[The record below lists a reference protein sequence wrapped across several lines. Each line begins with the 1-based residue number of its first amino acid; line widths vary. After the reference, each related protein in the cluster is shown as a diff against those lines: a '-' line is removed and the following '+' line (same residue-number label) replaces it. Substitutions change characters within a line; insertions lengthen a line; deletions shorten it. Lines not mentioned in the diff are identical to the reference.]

1 MSGFTYNTLMI
12 RFSIMLSVYIIYR
25 MHKVMRRMVKWN
37 AMSNTLGDVIAIV
50 FVSYGIAKRNN
61 KGKCIVSLFKD

>member
-1 MSGFTYNTLMI
+1 
-12 RFSIMLSVYIIYR
+12 

-61 KGKCIVSLFKD
+61 KGKCNVSLFKD